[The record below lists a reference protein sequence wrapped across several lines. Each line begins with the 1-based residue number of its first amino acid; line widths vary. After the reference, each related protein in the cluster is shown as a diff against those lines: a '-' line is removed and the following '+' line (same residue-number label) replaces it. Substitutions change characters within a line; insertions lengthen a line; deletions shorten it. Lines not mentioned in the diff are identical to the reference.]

1 MADDGGSVRVSAFIR
16 MPVQPPCTLVLD
28 PPLSDE
34 EFETLSETTEFA
46 IVERNGEG
54 TIIVNELSGAMT
66 SSASSEL
73 SFQLGNWSRQHR
85 LGVALPHCGFFLPD
99 GSCLSPDLAYV
110 TAKQKDALTREER
123 DHFLRFA
130 PVFVIELRSQSDKL
144 ADMEKKMEVW
154 IANGVQLGWL
164 VDPYAKQVHI
174 YEPGQAP
181 SVEAGS
187 SVAGSGPVDGFVL
200 DLTEVWSCYD

>member
-1 MADDGGSVRVSAFIR
+1 MYVTNAFLKI
-16 MPVQPPCTLVLD
+16 PAQPPCTLVLD

-34 EFETLSETTEFA
+34 EFETLSEKTEFA
-46 IVERNGEG
+46 IVERTNEG
-54 TIIVNELSGAMT
+54 TIVVNELSGWMT

-73 SFQLGNWSRQHR
+73 SFQLENWSKQHQH
-85 LGVALPHCGFFLPD
+85 GVALPHCGFFLPD

-110 TAKQKDALTREER
+110 TAKQRDALTREER

-154 IANGVQLGWL
+154 IANGVELGWL
-164 VDPYAKQVHI
+164 VDPYAKEVHI
-174 YEPGQAP
+174 YAPG
-181 SVEAGS
+181 VERRVETGS